1 MGTVNV
7 VGSIDML
14 RDFMGWMLGGIKML
28 TAEIGQPPVFWKL
41 GNELIK
47 PCKKVGC
54 ESCVVF
60 EDDIRIDAV
69 WLKNSA
75 EH

>member
-28 TAEIGQPPVFWKL
+28 TAEIGQPPVGWKL

-54 ESCVVF
+54 EPRIVF
-60 EDDIRIDAV
+60 EDDVGIDS
-69 WLKNSA
+69 LKQA
-75 EH
+75 LFKDQ